1 MNILTIGL
9 AQNTIDLFDTFSFDS
24 TNRVVHLHEKD
35 RALHSIKDV
44 RNLWDWIILQGHD
57 DPGHWKSILCA
68 LNANASNIQ
77 VTVLSSHIDGTRLKT
92 PVCSMHSGKDKK
104 MTVSR
109 CAMQNLLQQEQD
121 NDLASRH
128 VELDKPAPIIFEYHA
143 PCR

>member
-9 AQNTIDLFDTFSFDS
+9 AQNTIELFDAFSINPS
-24 TNRVVHLHEKD
+24 NRVVHLHEKS

-68 LNANASNIQ
+68 LNASACSTQ

-92 PVCSMHSGKDKK
+92 PVCSMHSGKDKQL
-104 MTVSR
+104 TVSR
-109 CAMQNLLQQEQD
+109 CAMQNLLQQET
-121 NDLASRH
+121 DLASQQI
-128 VELDKPAPIIFEYHA
+128 ETNKPAPIIFEYHA